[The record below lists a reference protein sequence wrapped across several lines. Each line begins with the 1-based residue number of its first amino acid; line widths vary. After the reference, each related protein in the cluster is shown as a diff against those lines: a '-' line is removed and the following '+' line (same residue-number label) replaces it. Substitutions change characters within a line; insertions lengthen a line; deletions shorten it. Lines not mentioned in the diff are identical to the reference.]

1 MMQELIHAG
10 MVFIFYFRVHK
21 LSTIRTK
28 IVFLILMVISRA
40 QNRLG
45 SVEVSAILKVKE
57 APKPLELT
65 MIPHGK

>member
-1 MMQELIHAG
+1 MPVWFLFFILEYINYLQSELRLI
-10 MVFIFYFRVHK
+10 
-21 LSTIRTK
+21 
-28 IVFLILMVISRA
+28 FLILMVISRA

-45 SVEVSAILKVKE
+45 SIEVSAILKVKE

>member
-1 MMQELIHAG
+1 MPVWFLFFILEYINYLQSELRL
-10 MVFIFYFRVHK
+10 F
-21 LSTIRTK
+21 
-28 IVFLILMVISRA
+28 FLILMVISRA

>member
-1 MMQELIHAG
+1 MPVWFLFFILEYINYLQSELRLI
-10 MVFIFYFRVHK
+10 
-21 LSTIRTK
+21 
-28 IVFLILMVISRA
+28 FLILMVISRA

>member
-1 MMQELIHAG
+1 MP
-10 MVFIFYFRVHK
+10 VWFYFILEYINYLQSELR
-21 LSTIRTK
+21 LI
-28 IVFLILMVISRA
+28 FLILMVISRA